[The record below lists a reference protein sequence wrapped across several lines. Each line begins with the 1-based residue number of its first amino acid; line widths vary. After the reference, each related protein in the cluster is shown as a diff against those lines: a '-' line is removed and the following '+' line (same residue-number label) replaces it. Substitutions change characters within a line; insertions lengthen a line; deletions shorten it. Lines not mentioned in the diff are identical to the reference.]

1 MTESISEKQ
10 ETRRKSFE
18 KAGNRIPFRVHSP
31 TPSNYLIL
39 YPEGLSPQLKKLHC
53 VNTLGRVLFVTDKAI

>member
-1 MTESISEKQ
+1 MFVNKENLSMTESISEKQ

-39 YPEGLSPQLKKLHC
+39 YPEGLSPQL
-53 VNTLGRVLFVTDKAI
+53 R